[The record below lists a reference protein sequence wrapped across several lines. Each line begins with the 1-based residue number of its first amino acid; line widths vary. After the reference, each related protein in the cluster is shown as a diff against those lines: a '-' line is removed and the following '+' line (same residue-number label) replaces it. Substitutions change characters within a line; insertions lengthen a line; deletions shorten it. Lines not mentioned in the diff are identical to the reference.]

1 MVDTGVQIE
10 IPSGCYGRV
19 AARSGLSVN
28 HGLDVGAGVID
39 PDYRGTIKIL
49 MRNLSDTDDEMKKG
63 DRIAQI
69 ICERIVQADAEEVK
83 ELKPIIRGQKG
94 FGKTEEIMMRMIE
107 TLSTLA
113 QQQKTDKD
121 KAPVYKLLQKGTK
134 LDDSEPN
141 MTEESWVTKKL
152 YRMMEHLSLRGD
164 GVLIATI
171 PIKHRRRSIALC
183 PRMLRS
189 QVVME
194 KHCAAH
200 LGISKTADRVRLRL
214 VLARYDC

>member
-141 MTEESWVTKKL
+141 MTEES
-152 YRMMEHLSLRGD
+152 
-164 GVLIATI
+164 
-171 PIKHRRRSIALC
+171 
-183 PRMLRS
+183 
-189 QVVME
+189 
-194 KHCAAH
+194 
-200 LGISKTADRVRLRL
+200 
-214 VLARYDC
+214 